1 MIVTNTESH
10 LTKRIIATIIDY
22 GIYYMFFFIF
32 IGFFGEENGEGGKQV
47 TGALALIP
55 ILVWFIY
62 FVLFEATFFA
72 TLGHQLFHLEV
83 RSLDGSKIDF
93 TQALRR
99 RLLDFIDIC
108 FLGIP
113 AIIAIKNTDQN
124 QRLGD
129 LWAKTRIM
137 KIEEKKTDV
146 KVSQT

>member
-1 MIVTNTESH
+1 
-10 LTKRIIATIIDY
+10 
-22 GIYYMFFFIF
+22 MFFFIF
-32 IGFFGEENGEGGKQV
+32 IGFFGEVNGEGGKQV

-83 RSLDGSKIDF
+83 RTLDGSKIDF

-113 AIIAIKNTDQN
+113 AIIAIKNTEQH

-129 LWAKTRIM
+129 LWAKTKIM

-146 KVSQT
+146 DIK